1 MAKNIVVLC
10 DGTGQE
16 GGKGHNTNVYKLF
29 NMLEDRTPGQIAFY
43 DPGVGTGWRKITG
56 NIGGKGISRNIRQC
70 YRFIFENFEAGD
82 QVFLFG
88 FSRGAATVR
97 SLSSFIHYFGI
108 LPKSRLELIKSAYS
122 IYKIRND
129 EKRKQQADEFVRK
142 HHTMWTRIKFIGCY
156 DTVAALGLPFKTASA
171 ILDGIPGFRHK
182 FHNFTLSESVEH
194 AYQAIAIDDERKPF
208 HPILWDTVITDYQT
222 IRQVWFAG
230 MHTDVGG
237 GYQEEGLSDIP
248 LVWLT
253 HMAVLNGLRIYP
265 NHKVEIAEDENGFM
279 HDSRGR
285 WMTKLYRRQVR
296 YWPSDREDKPV
307 VHQSVL
313 DRTKNRKNQDDPPYH
328 PWILD
333 LDYEVEPWIRYKDQK
348 WGKEQDHI

>member
-16 GGKGHNTNVYKLF
+16 GGTGRNTNVYKLF
-29 NMLEDRTPGQIAFY
+29 NMLEDRTSRQIAFY
-43 DPGVGTGWRKITG
+43 DPGIGTGWRKITG
-56 NIGGKGISRNIRQC
+56 NIGGMGISRNIRQC

-108 LPKSRLELIKSAYS
+108 LPKSRPKLIKRAYK
-122 IYKIRND
+122 IYKIRNH
-129 EKRKQQADEFVRK
+129 EKRKQRADEFVRL

-156 DTVAALGLPFKTASA
+156 DTVAALGLPFKIAGA

-182 FHNFTLSESVEH
+182 FHNFTLSESIEH
-194 AYQAIAIDDERKPF
+194 AYQALAIDDERKTF
-208 HPILWDTVITDYQT
+208 HPVLWDTDITDYQT
-222 IRQVWFAG
+222 MRQVWFAG

-237 GYQEEGLSDIP
+237 GYQEQELSDIP

-265 NHKVEIAEDENGFM
+265 RHKVEIAEDENGFM

-285 WMTKLYRRQVR
+285 WITKLYRRKVR
-296 YWPSDREDKPV
+296 FWPSDREDKPV

-313 DRTKNRKNQDDPPYH
+313 DRIKNRKNRDDPPYH

-333 LDYEVEPWIRYKDQK
+333 LDHEVEPWVQYKDQSWK
-348 WGKEQDHI
+348 K